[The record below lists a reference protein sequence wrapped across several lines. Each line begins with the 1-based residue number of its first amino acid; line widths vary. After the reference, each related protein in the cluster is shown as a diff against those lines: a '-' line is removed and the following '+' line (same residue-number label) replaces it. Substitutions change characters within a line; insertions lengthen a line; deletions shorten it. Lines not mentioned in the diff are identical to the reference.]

1 MMKLTVE
8 REFAEVPCAM
18 CAIVFYVPQ
27 GFDDARRRDGLYF
40 FCPNGHRLSFGETEA
55 DKLRRER
62 DRLKQDAARLEEEA
76 RLAWNTA
83 TVELARAK
91 RAEAEVRRVT
101 KRATA
106 AVCPCCNRSFSQ
118 LARHMKTKHPD
129 VVALPGRR
137 SV

>member
-1 MMKLTVE
+1 MKLTVH
-8 REFAEVPCAM
+8 REFEAVICCTCALG
-18 CAIVFYVPQ
+18 FYIPSE
-27 GFDDARRRDGLYF
+27 FENARRRDGAVFY
-40 FCPNGHRLSFGETEA
+40 CPSGHQLTYGASEA
-55 DKLRRER
+55 DILRRER

-83 TVELARAK
+83 TAELARAK